1 MLNATTLR
9 VLYLAG
15 NNITMIDFSRALL
28 THFCVHFVGNK
39 GLGEELTLSDKVFE
53 FKDDFVKETV
63 LRYFLNP
70 FKTDIYYQFKGKVDV
85 SLDSVA
91 NACEDVFGS
100 QKEFVKQSKQAAKH
114 LYDQSM
120 HPKIKGGEFYTC
132 FFRDA
137 VVDGELCN
145 AIGFF
150 KTENK
155 ETYLKVYQHVD
166 TFDIDCDNGI
176 NINKLDKGC
185 LVFDLDKNNGYKL
198 SIIDT
203 NNRNAECALYWQ
215 EDFLNAVIK
224 PNGYYHTK
232 NFIDT
237 SRGFCEEVLTEANNV
252 NKQDQM
258 MMLNRSTSYFK
269 EKDKFNLKDFEK
281 EVLIEPELIGA
292 FKDYRK
298 DFNKKMDLTAIDEF
312 DVSQTAV
319 KKNQK
324 YMRSVVKLDKN
335 FHIYIHSRHDY
346 IERGYDEEKG
356 LKYYKLFY
364 VNEEAG

>member
-1 MLNATTLR
+1 
-9 VLYLAG
+9 
-15 NNITMIDFSRALL
+15 MIDFSRAQL

-39 GLGEELTLSDKVFE
+39 GLGEELTMSDKAFA

-63 LRYFLNP
+63 LRYFLTP

-85 SLDSVA
+85 SLASVA
-91 NACEDVFGS
+91 NACEDLFS
-100 QKEFVKQSKQAAKH
+100 STSDFVEKSKQVAQH
-114 LYDQSM
+114 LYNQSM
-120 HPKIKGGEFYTC
+120 HPKIKGGEFYVC
-132 FFRDA
+132 YFKDA
-137 VVDGELCN
+137 MVDGELCN

-166 TFDIDCDNGI
+166 EFDIDCDNGI

-185 LVFDLDKNNGYKL
+185 LVFETDKKTGYKL

-203 NNRNAECALYWQ
+203 NNRNAECALYWE

-237 SRGFCEEVLTEANNV
+237 SRGFCEEILTEANNV

-281 EVLIEPELIGA
+281 EVLVEPELIGA
-292 FKDYRK
+292 FKEYRN
-298 DFNKKMDLTAIDEF
+298 DFTKKMDLTAIDEF

-335 FHIYIHSRHDY
+335 FHIYIHARHDY
-346 IERGYDEEKG
+346 VERGYDEEKG

-364 VNEEAG
+364 VNEEQG

>member
-1 MLNATTLR
+1 
-9 VLYLAG
+9 
-15 NNITMIDFSRALL
+15 MIDFSRAQL
-28 THFCVHFVGNK
+28 TQFCVHFVGNK
-39 GLGEELTLSDKVFE
+39 GLGEELTLSDKAFE

-63 LRYFLNP
+63 LRYFLTP

-85 SLDSVA
+85 SLASVA
-91 NACEDVFGS
+91 NASEDLFAS
-100 QKEFVKQSKQAAKH
+100 TSEFVDQSKQVAQH
-114 LYDQSM
+114 LYNQSM
-120 HPKIKGGEFYTC
+120 HPKINGGEFYVC
-132 FFRDA
+132 YFKDA
-137 VVDGELCN
+137 MVDGELTD
-145 AIGFF
+145 AVGYF

-155 ETYLKVYQHVD
+155 ETYLKVFQHVD
-166 TFDIDCDNGI
+166 AFDIDCDNGI

-185 LVFDLDKNNGYKL
+185 LVFNLDKKNGYKL

-237 SRGFCEEVLTEANNV
+237 SRGFCEEILTEANNV

-281 EVLIEPELIGA
+281 EVLVEPELLGA
-292 FKDYRK
+292 FKEYRN
-298 DFNKKMDLTAIDEF
+298 DFTKKMDLTAIDEF

-335 FHIYIHSRHDY
+335 FHIYIHARHDY
-346 IERGYDEEKG
+346 VERGFDEEKG

-364 VNEEAG
+364 INEEQGQ